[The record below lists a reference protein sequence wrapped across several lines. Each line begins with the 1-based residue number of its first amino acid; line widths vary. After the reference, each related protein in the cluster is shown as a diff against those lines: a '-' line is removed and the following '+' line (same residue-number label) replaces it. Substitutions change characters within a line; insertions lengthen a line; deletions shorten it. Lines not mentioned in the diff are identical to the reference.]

1 MILTY
6 RSLPSVCVCH
16 PLLRLPA
23 RDRFGVVMGGEYRHD
38 LFAPLHRRRYCC
50 AGKTQDLKGGQPFV
64 FLGRKLLAL
73 DFLLKMNPYILETRC
88 FYPLI
93 RPRQTTAECRTTP
106 PCVIVDRMLTVVLRE
121 NPQTYH
127 LHAMFLSQAKLE
139 AAAPML
145 EQASATMERIRMEQF
160 SQMEIHNA
168 AQCYQW
174 VRGSDIRELEAEA
187 EDFAYQLSRSHAQGT
202 LDARLRRLARQRHAD
217 CNHLYRLL
225 AAALAF
231 GQLTLDDA
239 FALRPSCSLVLR
251 SRGDCCD
258 R

>member
-6 RSLPSVCVCH
+6 RSFPSVCVSH
-16 PLLRLPA
+16 PSLQLPA
-23 RDRFGVVMGGEYRHD
+23 RDRFGVVMGEAYRHD
-38 LFAPLHRRRYCC
+38 LFAPLHRRRHCC

-73 DFLLKMNPYILETRC
+73 DFLIKMNPYVLETRC

-93 RPRQTTAECRTTP
+93 RAGQTAAGCRKARK
-106 PCVIVDRMLTVVLRE
+106 CVIVDRMLTVVLQE
-121 NPQTYH
+121 NPLTYH
-127 LHAMFLSQAKLE
+127 LHAMFLSQARLE

-145 EQASATMERIRMEQF
+145 AQGSATMERICMEQF
-160 SQMEIHNA
+160 SRTEIRNA

-174 VRGSDIRELEAEA
+174 VRGSDIRVLEAEA
-187 EDFAYQLSRSHAQGT
+187 ADFAYQLSHSRATGT
-202 LDARLRRLARQRHAD
+202 LDARLRRLAARRQVESD
-217 CNHLYRLL
+217 HLYRLL

-239 FALRPSCSLVLR
+239 YPLGPFCALKLR
-251 SRGDCCD
+251 NEAG
-258 R
+258 